1 MILALFGDIIKDSI
15 DAALNKKMLY
25 KVEVRPKHEINWTS
39 MSILNFFQTG
49 QLRENELSDFNWF
62 LDRFEKN
69 KLMKKNKANE

>member
-1 MILALFGDIIKDSI
+1 
-15 DAALNKKMLY
+15 
-25 KVEVRPKHEINWTS
+25 

-69 KLMKKNKANE
+69 KLMKKIQLMMNTRFPKFRNKISIRDILNLSKI